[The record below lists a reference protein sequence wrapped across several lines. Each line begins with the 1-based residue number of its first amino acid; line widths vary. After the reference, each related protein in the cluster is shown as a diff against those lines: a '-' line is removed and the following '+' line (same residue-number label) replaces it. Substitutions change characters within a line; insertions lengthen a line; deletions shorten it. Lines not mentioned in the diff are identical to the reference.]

1 MPEIFFGIVTR
12 QAIRQG
18 SFRSVR
24 ELTTAIAA
32 VALVVILARLPAADR
47 R

>member
-1 MPEIFFGIVTR
+1 MAEIFFGIITR

-18 SFRSVR
+18 SFRSIR
-24 ELTTAIAA
+24 ELTAAIAA

>member
-1 MPEIFFGIVTR
+1 LLLLITR
-12 QAIRQG
+12 QAIRRG

-24 ELTTAIAA
+24 KLTTATAA
-32 VALVVILARLPAADR
+32 VALVVILARLPAEDR